1 MLAQRSNA
9 EQIDAIERATTV
21 ALKSKESAL
30 QFLKDA
36 GVLQILKPSFHT
48 SRVPIKQKKEEIE
61 FVSPTYSSCRIP

>member
-1 MLAQRSNA
+1 MTKVEMQ

-48 SRVPIKQKKEEIE
+48 SRVPIKQKKKK
-61 FVSPTYSSCRIP
+61 